1 LTDLGTLGG
10 ANSVALWIDD
20 SGDVVGYADIANS
33 PGCTSAACVH
43 HAFLWKQGEMKDLG
57 SIGSDPCSRAISINS
72 GGQIVGFTA
81 AVCGRAPTHG
91 FLWENGG
98 PAIDLNTLVNS
109 SGMALTTPL
118 YISERGEIAGNGVL
132 PNGDM
137 HAFLL
142 IPCEDGGADCT

>member
-1 LTDLGTLGG
+1 
-10 ANSVALWIDD
+10 VALWIDN
-20 SGDVVGYADIANS
+20 SGNVVGYADIANS
-33 PGCTSAACVH
+33 PGCISAACVH
-43 HAFLWKQGEMKDLG
+43 HAFLWKHGEMKDLG

-72 GGQIVGFTA
+72 RGQIVGFTA

-109 SGMALTTPL
+109 PGMALTTPL
-118 YISERGEIAGNGVL
+118 YISESGEIAGNGML
-132 PNGDM
+132 SNGDM

-142 IPCEDGGADCT
+142 IPCEDGEADCR